1 MTNTDFTATIEVTK
15 SPQYVFDRIKEIPK
29 WWTRDFEGSSTNLN
43 DEFVISHSDLHYS
56 KQKLIEVI
64 PNKKLV
70 WLVTDSKLDW
80 LKDDKEE
87 WTNTKMIFEIATKEN
102 KTVLHFT
109 HQGLVPAKACYVR
122 CAEGWNMVIMDHL
135 FRLIIDGKSI

>member
-1 MTNTDFTATIEVTK
+1 MTNTDFTATIQLSK
-15 SPQYVFDRIKEIPK
+15 SPQVVFDRIKEIPK
-29 WWTRDFEGSSTNLN
+29 WWTKDFEGNSKNLN
-43 DEFVISHSDLHYS
+43 DEFVIRHSDLHYS

-64 PNKKLV
+64 PDKKLV

-87 WTNTKMIFEIATKEN
+87 WTNTKMIFEISTESD

-109 HQGLVPAKACYVR
+109 HQGLVPAKACYPR
-122 CAEGWNMVIMDHL
+122 CTEGWKTVIKDHL
-135 FRLIIDGKSI
+135 SRLINDGISI